1 MLRKLVKTF
10 AGDPTRKVLKQY
22 LPWVERINALE
33 ERYAALSDEA
43 LRRQTDTFRRRL
55 AAGETLDDIL
65 PEAFAVVREA
75 SKRTIGLR
83 HYDVQLIGG
92 VVLHQGK
99 VAEMKTGE
107 GKTLVATLPIYL
119 NALALNPA
127 WEEAARQQWGDD
139 PEKWEFKPLNGVP
152 VGKGV
157 HLVTVNDYLARR
169 DARWMAPIYDLLGLS
184 IGVLQMASRTEHGKK
199 AFLIDLEKASP
210 QEDQHQLRM
219 VPRSEAYNADI
230 TYGTNNE
237 FGFDYLRDN
246 MAMRLED
253 RVQRGHP
260 YAIID
265 EIDNVLIDEA
275 RTPLIIS
282 GPSSEAADWYR
293 TMAQIVRTLKP
304 DEDVEINERD
314 RTVTLTDAGEA
325 KVEERLGE
333 PLRDPERPE
342 DLTPRQEQLWGY
354 LEQALRAQFLF
365 KKNKDYLVQAG
376 KVIIIDEH
384 TGRLMPGR
392 RWSDGLH
399 QAVEAKEGVR
409 IQPENVTYATI
420 TIQNYFRMYD
430 KLAGMTGTA
439 ATESEEFDE
448 IYHLEVVVIPT
459 NLEYRASGP
468 TADLQALE
476 ATDEEGY
483 RYTYYAHRDDPE
495 RKAIYYKRKDYH
507 DVIYRTEEAKFRAVV
522 REILRFHTQGRP
534 LLVGT
539 TSVEL
544 SEQLSRRL
552 SAAMVRRLMQVLLL
566 RDAFLE
572 ARGEAE
578 GVMHPELEPLYRPLE
593 KLRDG
598 ELRAFVREHNLR
610 LPLNPEKPENLERL
624 KALLY
629 PTPTE
634 QARWAEVR
642 ERLLDVLRAGVPHQ
656 VLNARKHAEESQIIA
671 GAGAFG
677 AVTIATNMAGRGVD
691 IKLGGELAEEIRS
704 AVVRVLKR
712 AGYHNPYDMD
722 LDAQYQ
728 ALQSLSPDRYGIY
741 DAEIRFFL
749 DHVEK
754 MHQVK
759 ALGGLH
765 VIGSE
770 RHESR
775 RIDNQLRGRAARQ
788 GDPGSSR
795 FFLSLEDEL
804 VRRFGGDQLDG
815 IMRRFR
821 MDDMVPLE
829 HPIVNRVIEQAQ
841 TRVEGFNFDQR
852 KHTLEYDDVLN
863 KQRAQIYSQRDRIF
877 TKDDLSEDVTEL
889 LRQEIERRV
898 PEALAQEDGPWALLA
913 YLEDVQPTLAL
924 RHGYYPSYTLQIL
937 LDSLPE
943 TAFTDLAAA
952 KKALADLA
960 CEAVRA
966 EHDHLRHYLQRR
978 LDTLA
983 EAHDAQA
990 KERTAALEDLL
1001 DLLPGLIE
1009 EHRGQPAALRAEMES
1024 VLRLPLKVSTADLKA
1039 WSEDPDAAHEDLASL
1054 IDDYLFT
1061 TTVRRMFTVV
1071 QRVLGETDLSLREL
1085 TALES
1090 WPEVREAID
1099 QAIET
1104 HLARRE
1110 ARLLGDENN
1119 PGQVLRDLNQLLERI
1134 AAQRFGGQGRGFTPN
1149 DIIAVL
1155 LSIQQGTRTA
1165 FDRKTHR
1172 RKQETI
1178 VRFRYIYRAAQ
1189 AIEHQDTEALTEDVL
1204 QHLQEAQDAI
1214 QMDLGETELVRL
1226 QSVPPKQLGPRGQRG
1241 LRRALGEA
1249 TYAAHEET
1257 PLGRF
1262 PADLREILIAEL
1274 GRQALTERYRLLL
1287 LQVISS
1293 AWVEYLT
1300 KIEALRIAIGLEA
1313 YAQRDPLVEYKGKAY
1328 ELFQEL
1334 LGDIRAG
1341 VITNMFKLQSSGLV
1355 EVRSAA
1361 QQRRENE
1368 AAEAPAEEAAAQGKP
1383 QTASGGK
1390 RKRHKKRRKRK

>member
-1 MLRKLVKTF
+1 MLKKLVTTF
-10 AGDPTRKVLKQY
+10 AGDPTRKVLKKY
-22 LPWVERINALE
+22 LPLVDRINALE
-33 ERYAALSDEA
+33 KDYEGFSDEA
-43 LRRQTDTFRRRL
+43 LRAQTEAFRRRL

-92 VVLHQGK
+92 VVLHEGK

-127 WEEAARQQWGDD
+127 WVEAARERWGDAA
-139 PEKWEFKPLNGVP
+139 EKWEFKPLEGIP
-152 VGKGV
+152 VGRGV

-199 AFLIDLEKASP
+199 AFLIDLGKTSP

-219 VPRSEAYNADI
+219 VLRREAYNADI

-293 TMAQIVRTLKP
+293 IMAQIVRTLKAE
-304 DEDVEINERD
+304 EDVEINERD

-409 IQPENVTYATI
+409 IQSENVTYATI
-420 TIQNYFRMYD
+420 TIQNYFRMYA

-448 IYHLEVVVIPT
+448 IYKLEVVVIPT
-459 NLEYRASGP
+459 NLEYNASRPNAPFRA
-468 TADLQALE
+468 LQ

-483 RYTYYAHRDDPE
+483 RYTYYARADDPE
-495 RKAIYYKRKDYH
+495 QKPVYYKRKDYH

-544 SEQLSRRL
+544 SERLSRRL
-552 SAAMVRRLMQVLLL
+552 SAAMIRRLVQVLML

-572 ARGEAE
+572 TLGEAE
-578 GVMHPELEPLYRPLE
+578 GIMHAELQPLYKPLE
-593 KLRDG
+593 ALKDGDLRT
-598 ELRAFVREHNLR
+598 FIREHNLG

-624 KALLY
+624 KRLLY

-634 QARWAEVR
+634 QSRWETVR
-642 ERLLDVLRAGVPHQ
+642 GRLVEVLRAGVPHQ

-671 GAGAFG
+671 GAGAYG

-704 AVVRVLKR
+704 AVVRILKR
-712 AGYHNPYDMD
+712 AGFPDPYDMS
-722 LDAQYQ
+722 LDAQYE
-728 ALQSLSPDRYGIY
+728 ALKNLAPEQYGIY

-749 DHVEK
+749 EHVEQ
-754 MHQVK
+754 MHLVRE
-759 ALGGLH
+759 LGGLH

-829 HPIVNRVIEQAQ
+829 HPLVNRVIEQAQ

-852 KHTLEYDDVLN
+852 KNTLEYDDVLN
-863 KQRAQIYSQRDRIF
+863 QQRAQIYGQRDRIF
-877 TKDDLSEDVTEL
+877 TKDDLSEDVGEL

-898 PEALAQEDGPWALLA
+898 PEALEQEEGPWTLLA
-913 YLEDVQPTLAL
+913 YLEDIQPTLGL
-924 RHGYYPSYTLQIL
+924 QRGYYPSYTFRLL
-937 LDSLPE
+937 LDTLPDE
-943 TAFTDLAAA
+943 AFTRAEAAEAALARLAA
-952 KKALADLA
+952 
-960 CEAVRA
+960 ESIQA
-966 EHDHLRHYLQRR
+966 EHDHLRRYIQRR
-978 LDTLA
+978 T
-983 EAHDAQA
+983 E
-990 KERTAALEDLL
+990 TLL
-1001 DLLPGLIE
+1001 DAYQTALDERLEAVETIVDNLDALWE
-1009 EHRGQPAALRAEMES
+1009 ATNGQAQALRAEIAS
-1024 VLRLPLKVSTADLKA
+1024 VVRVPLKIGAADLRR
-1039 WSEDPDAAHEDLASL
+1039 WVEDPDEAQETLQAAVEDFLLTRTLRQLVFIVHRTLNIQELRADALAQ
-1054 IDDYLFT
+1054 
-1061 TTVRRMFTVV
+1061 M
-1071 QRVLGETDLSLREL
+1071 
-1085 TALES
+1085 ES
-1090 WPEVREAID
+1090 WEDILAEVNAVIERTLAQRE
-1099 QAIET
+1099 T
-1104 HLARRE
+1104 
-1110 ARLLGDENN
+1110 RLLGNGQT
-1119 PGQVLRDLNQLLERI
+1119 PGQVTRDIHQYVERLAARFRPQGNGGPPGLNEDDMVGLML
-1134 AAQRFGGQGRGFTPN
+1134 A
-1149 DIIAVL
+1149 
-1155 LSIQQGTRTA
+1155 IQQGSRTE
-1165 FDRKTHR
+1165 FDAKTHKR
-1172 RKQETI
+1172 RQVVIT
-1178 VRFRYIYRAAQ
+1178 RFQYIYRAARELENR
-1189 AIEHQDTEALTEDVL
+1189 AAAEITAAVL
-1204 QHLQEAQDAI
+1204 EHLQGAQEAI
-1214 QMDLGETELVRL
+1214 QWHLGEAEFVRL
-1226 QSVPPKQLGPRGQRG
+1226 KAFPPAQLGPRARRG
-1241 LRRALGEA
+1241 LRRALGDE
-1249 TYAAHEET
+1249 TYAAHEAT
-1257 PLGRF
+1257 PLGQF
-1262 PADLREILIAEL
+1262 PADLTDLVQFEL
-1274 GRQALTERYRLLL
+1274 GRQALTERYRELL
-1287 LQVISS
+1287 LQVISG

-1300 KIEALRIAIGLEA
+1300 KIEALRISIGLEA
-1313 YAQRDPLVEYKGKAY
+1313 FAQRDPLVQYKGKAH

-1334 LGDIRAG
+1334 MRDIRAG
-1341 VITNMFKLQSSGLV
+1341 VISRMFTFQGGAAV
-1355 EVRSAA
+1355 EVETPGRKAKPAAQPGETEAPSAA
-1361 QQRRENE
+1361 KGKKGRR
-1368 AAEAPAEEAAAQGKP
+1368 K
-1383 QTASGGK
+1383 K
-1390 RKRHKKRRKRK
+1390 RRRKRK

>member
-1 MLRKLVKTF
+1 MLKKLVTTF
-10 AGDPTRKVLKQY
+10 AGDPTRKVVKKY
-22 LPWVERINALE
+22 LPYVEQVNALE
-33 ERYAALSDEA
+33 KQYEGFSDEA
-43 LRRQTDTFRRRL
+43 LRAQTDAFRRRL
-55 AAGETLDDIL
+55 ASGETLDDIL

-83 HYDVQLIGG
+83 HYDVQIIGG

-127 WEEAARQQWGDD
+127 WEEAARKHWGND
-139 PEKWEFKPLNGVP
+139 PEKWEFKPLHGIP

-199 AFLIDLEKASP
+199 AFMVDLTKTSP
-210 QEDQHQLRM
+210 QEDQNQLRM
-219 VPRSEAYNADI
+219 VPRREAYNADI

-293 TMAQIVRTLKP
+293 IMAQIVRTLKP
-304 DEDVEINERD
+304 DEDVEIDERD
-314 RTVTLTDAGEA
+314 RTVVLTDAGEA

-333 PLRDPERPE
+333 PLRDPDRPE

-409 IQPENVTYATI
+409 IQSENITYATI

-448 IYHLEVVVIPT
+448 IYNLDVVIIPT
-459 NLEYRASGP
+459 NLEYNATRPNAP
-468 TADLQALE
+468 FQALQ

-483 RYTYYAHRDDPE
+483 RYTYYARSDDPD
-495 RKAIYYKRKDYH
+495 RKPVYYKRKDYH

-522 REILRFHTQGRP
+522 REIVRFHTQGRP

-544 SEQLSRRL
+544 SERLSRRL
-552 SAAMVRRLMQVLLL
+552 SAQMVRRLMQVLLL

-572 ARGEAE
+572 ATGTAE
-578 GVMHPELEPLYRPLE
+578 GMMHDDLQPLYRPLE
-593 KLRDG
+593 QIKDGDLRNFI
-598 ELRAFVREHNLR
+598 RKHNLN

-624 KALLY
+624 KPLLY
-629 PTPTE
+629 PTPSE
-634 QARWAEVR
+634 QSRWAAVR
-642 ERLLDVLRAGVPHQ
+642 DRLADVLRAGVPHQ

-671 GAGAFG
+671 GAGAYG

-704 AVVRVLKR
+704 AVVRILKR
-712 AGYHNPYDMD
+712 AGFPNPYDMD
-722 LDAQYQ
+722 VDAQYK
-728 ALQSLSPDRYGIY
+728 ALKSLKPEQYGIY
-741 DAEIRFFL
+741 DAEIRYFL
-749 DHVEK
+749 QHVEQ
-754 MHQVK
+754 MHLVRE
-759 ALGGLH
+759 LGGLH

-863 KQRAQIYSQRDRIF
+863 QQRAQIYSQRDRIF
-877 TKDDLSEDVTEL
+877 TKDDLSEDVAEL

-898 PEALAQEDGPWALLA
+898 PEALAQEEGPWALLA
-913 YLEDVQPTLAL
+913 YLEDIQPTLSL
-924 RHGYYPSYTLQIL
+924 PRGYYPSYTLQLL
-937 LDSLPE
+937 LDALPE
-943 TAFTDLAAA
+943 EAFHSLEGAEQALHNLAA
-952 KKALADLA
+952 
-960 CEAVRA
+960 ETVRA
-966 EHDHLRHYLQRR
+966 EHDHIRRYIDRR
-978 LDTLA
+978 LNALL
-983 EAHDAQA
+983 DAYQNA
-990 KERTAALEDLL
+990 LDERTEAL
-1001 DLLPGLIE
+1001 DLLMDNFEGILAETKGSP
-1009 EHRGQPAALRAEMES
+1009 QALRAEIES
-1024 VLRLPLKVSTADLKA
+1024 VLRVPLKVNNADVRRWA
-1039 WSEDPDAAHEDLASL
+1039 EDPDAAYEDLQAL
-1054 IDDYLFT
+1054 LEDTLLRRTLRRMLFT
-1061 TTVRRMFTVV
+1061 AERAVGS
-1071 QRVLGETDLSLREL
+1071 LNLKLDDLADE
-1085 TALES
+1085 ES
-1090 WPEVREAID
+1090 WEDILAAIHA
-1099 QAIET
+1099 AIEHVLT
-1104 HLARRE
+1104 QRE
-1110 ARLLGDENN
+1110 TRLLGGDGSE
-1119 PGQVLRDLNQLLERI
+1119 GQVRRDLRQHLERLASRVPSGSGHI
-1134 AAQRFGGQGRGFTPN
+1134 ELTPN
-1149 DIIAVL
+1149 GIIGLMLA
-1155 LSIQQGTRTA
+1155 IQQGSRTE
-1165 FDRKTHR
+1165 FDAKTHR
-1172 RKQETI
+1172 RKQVAIT
-1178 VRFRYIYRAAQ
+1178 RFRYIYRAAQ
-1189 AIEHQDTEALTEDVL
+1189 LLENQSVEALTEDVL
-1204 QHLQEAQDAI
+1204 EHLEGAREALQWAH
-1214 QMDLGETELVRL
+1214 GEAALL
-1226 QSVPPKQLGPRGQRG
+1226 QLREITPEQLDERAQRG
-1241 LRRALGEA
+1241 LRKALGDE
-1249 TYAAHEET
+1249 TFEQYRQT
-1257 PLGRF
+1257 PLGSF
-1262 PADLREILIAEL
+1262 PAELQEVLQFEL
-1274 GRQALTERYRLLL
+1274 GRQALTEQYRVLL
-1287 LQVISS
+1287 LQVISG

-1300 KIEALRIAIGLEA
+1300 KIEALRISIGLEA
-1313 YAQRDPLVEYKGKAY
+1313 FAQRDPLVQYKGKAH

-1334 LGDIRAG
+1334 LRDIRAG
-1341 VITNMFKLQSSGLV
+1341 VISRMFRAG
-1355 EVRSAA
+1355 
-1361 QQRRENE
+1361 N
-1368 AAEAPAEEAAAQGKP
+1368 APAVPQVRQQAAPPPSKASGKSGQTPQQPAGGTAGKP
-1383 QTASGGK
+1383 GKK
-1390 RKRHKKRRKRK
+1390 RKRRRKRKS

>member
-10 AGDPTRKVLKQY
+10 AGDPSRKIIKQY
-22 LPWVERINALE
+22 QPLVERINALE
-33 ERYAALSDEA
+33 PKYEGFSDEA
-43 LRRQTDTFRRRL
+43 LRAQTDAFRRRL
-55 AAGETLDDIL
+55 AAGETLNDIL

-83 HYDVQLIGG
+83 HYDVQIIGG
-92 VVLHQGK
+92 VVLHEGA

-127 WEEAARQQWGDD
+127 WEEAARERWGDD
-139 PEKWEFKPLNGVP
+139 PEKWQFQPLDGVP

-199 AFLIDLEKASP
+199 AFLIDLSKTSP

-219 VPRSEAYNADI
+219 VLRREAYNADI

-282 GPSSEAADWYR
+282 GPSSEAAEWYR
-293 TMAQIVRTLKP
+293 IMAGIVRTLKAE
-304 DEDVEINERD
+304 EDVEINERD

-365 KKNKDYLVQAG
+365 KKNKDYLVQGG

-420 TIQNYFRMYD
+420 TIQNYFRMYE

-439 ATESEEFDE
+439 ATESEEFHE
-448 IYHLEVVVIPT
+448 IYDLEVKVIPT
-459 NLEYRASGP
+459 NLEYRANGP
-468 TADLQALE
+468 HPDLQALE

-483 RYTYYAHRDDPE
+483 RYTYYADRNDPE
-495 RKAIYYKRKDYH
+495 QKPIYYKRKDYH
-507 DVIYRTEEAKFRAVV
+507 DVIYRTQEAKFRAVV

-544 SEQLSRRL
+544 SEHLSRRL
-552 SAAMVRRLMQVLLL
+552 SAQMVRRLAQVLLL

-578 GVMHPELEPLYRPLE
+578 GIMHPELQPLYKPLE
-593 KLRDG
+593 QIKDG
-598 ELRAFVREHNLR
+598 DLRAFIREHNLS

-624 KALLY
+624 KPLLY

-634 QARWAEVR
+634 QSRWEAAR
-642 ERLLDVLRAGVPHQ
+642 ERLAEVLRTGVPHQ

-671 GAGAFG
+671 GAGAYG

-691 IKLGGELAEEIRS
+691 IKLGGELAEEIRA

-712 AGYHNPYDMD
+712 AGYDDPYDMNPD
-722 LDAQYQ
+722 EQYRALQ
-728 ALQSLSPDRYGIY
+728 ALSPEQYGIY
-741 DAEIRFFL
+741 DAEIRYFL
-749 DHVEK
+749 DYVEK
-754 MHQVK
+754 MHQVR

-829 HPIVNRVIEQAQ
+829 HALVNRVIEQAQ
-841 TRVEGFNFDQR
+841 TRVEGYNFDQR

-863 KQRAQIYSQRDRIF
+863 QQRAQIYAQRDRIF
-877 TKDDLSEDVTEL
+877 TKDDLSEDVAEL

-898 PEALAQEDGPWALLA
+898 PEALAQDEGPWTLLA
-913 YLEDVQPTLAL
+913 YLEDIQPTLPL
-924 RHGYYPSYTLQIL
+924 RRGYYPSFTLQLL
-937 LDSLPE
+937 LDALPE
-943 TAFTDLAAA
+943 AAFATPEGARQALL
-952 KKALADLA
+952 ALAT
-960 CEAVRA
+960 EAIEA
-966 EHDHLRHYLQRR
+966 EHEHIRRYLQRR
-978 LDTLA
+978 WDALLDAYQTTLDERL
-983 EAHDAQA
+983 EALHTFTDNLDALWEEAQGQPQA
-990 KERTAALEDLL
+990 LRSELAALV
-1001 DLLPGLIE
+1001 
-1009 EHRGQPAALRAEMES
+1009 R
-1024 VLRLPLKVSTADLKA
+1024 VPLKTTPADIRR
-1039 WSEDPDAAHEDLASL
+1039 WVEDPDAAYDELQAAVEDFLL
-1054 IDDYLFT
+1054 NR
-1061 TTVRRMFTVV
+1061 TVRQMLFVANRTVGDLDLRLDALV
-1071 QRVLGETDLSLREL
+1071 SRETWDDILNDLNAAVERL
-1085 TALES
+1085 
-1090 WPEVREAID
+1090 
-1099 QAIET
+1099 
-1104 HLARRE
+1104 LAERKT
-1110 ARLLGDENN
+1110 RLLGNEQT
-1119 PGQVLRDLNQLLERI
+1119 PGQVPRDIQQYVERMADRFAPRKDGERGLNEDDMVALML
-1134 AAQRFGGQGRGFTPN
+1134 A
-1149 DIIAVL
+1149 
-1155 LSIQQGTRTA
+1155 IQQGTRTV

-1172 RKQETI
+1172 RQQ
-1178 VRFRYIYRAAQ
+1178 VRITRFQYIYTAAHRLEGQ
-1189 AIEHQDTEALTEDVL
+1189 PTEKVTADVL
-1204 QHLQEAQDAI
+1204 EHLRGAEEAI
-1214 QMDLGETELVRL
+1214 QWNLGEEEFIRL
-1226 QSVPPKQLGPRGQRG
+1226 HDVPPVSLGTRAQRG
-1241 LRRALGEA
+1241 LRRALGDEIFEQ
-1249 TYAAHEET
+1249 HKNT
-1257 PLGRF
+1257 PLGQF
-1262 PADLREILIAEL
+1262 PTDLHDALQFEL
-1274 GRQALTERYRLLL
+1274 GRQVLTERYRALL
-1287 LQVISS
+1287 LQVISG

-1313 YAQRDPLVEYKGKAY
+1313 FAQRDPLVQYKGKAH

-1334 LGDIRAG
+1334 MRDIRAG
-1341 VITNMFKLQSSGLV
+1341 VIGRMFTFQTEGGV
-1355 EVRSAA
+1355 EVSSAPRQA
-1361 QQRRENE
+1361 KAVQSQSPGG
-1368 AAEAPAEEAAAQGKP
+1368 AADEPVDSPKKK
-1383 QTASGGK
+1383 K
-1390 RKRHKKRRKRK
+1390 RKRRRKRK